1 MSELRYFINIPGT
14 PIPRAVKF
22 SRFGSYNT
30 KRVRNWMDL
39 VRDMAKVEVVSK
51 RLTADKGIPVNV
63 FITAHMPLPKATA
76 KKRIPDLI
84 GNPHIK
90 TPDTDNLI
98 KPIKDA
104 LTEANVWAD
113 DNQVW
118 KIQATKIYCRPGQ
131 GRAEVS
137 IFW

>member
-1 MSELRYFINIPGT
+1 
-14 PIPRAVKF
+14 
-22 SRFGSYNT
+22 
-30 KRVRNWMDL
+30 MDL

-76 KKRIPDLI
+76 KKRIQDLI

>member
-1 MSELRYFINIPGT
+1 MSELKYFINVPGT

-51 RLTADKGIPVNV
+51 RLTANKGIPVNV

-76 KKRIPDLI
+76 KKRVQDLI

-104 LTEANVWAD
+104 LTEACMWYD
-113 DNQVW
+113 DCQVYD
-118 KIQATKIYCRPGQ
+118 IQATKINAKPEE
-131 GRAEVS
+131 GRVEIAVL
-137 IFW
+137 W

>member
-1 MSELRYFINIPGT
+1 MSELRYFINVPGRPLPKSVKYGQYGMFNSEPVRKWMNTVRDIAVAEVSSKGLRASKGT
-14 PIPRAVKF
+14 P
-22 SRFGSYNT
+22 
-30 KRVRNWMDL
+30 
-39 VRDMAKVEVVSK
+39 
-51 RLTADKGIPVNV
+51 VNI
-63 FITAHMPLPKATA
+63 FINAHMPLPKATA

-90 TPDTDNLI
+90 IPDTDNLI

-104 LTEANVWAD
+104 LTEAKVWAD

-118 KIQATKIYCRPGQ
+118 KIHATKIYCRPGE